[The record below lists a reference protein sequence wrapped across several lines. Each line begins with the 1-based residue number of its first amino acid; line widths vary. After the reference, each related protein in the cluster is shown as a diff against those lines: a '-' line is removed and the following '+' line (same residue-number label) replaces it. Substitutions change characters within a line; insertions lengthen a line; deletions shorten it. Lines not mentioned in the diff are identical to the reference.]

1 MLKVIR
7 LLGRGRHGLESKFRN
22 LRWGGVG
29 WVHVTQDMFL
39 WPQWRTFRF
48 LWQLLDWISLVFEG
62 VCVKQLVAS
71 SSTSYSYFCSVCGEE
86 GSQKPHHFVLQYH
99 FDYCSEV
106 KLSSWAGVWITMLF
120 SLFSLSFFFPPLFFF
135 VLPTFELWNGDR
147 IFSLDSIFLSMSL
160 HQHVACVFLPG
171 VIWWERLNTL

>member
-22 LRWGGVG
+22 LGWGGVG

-48 LWQLLDWISLVFEG
+48 LRQLLAWISLVYGG
-62 VCVKQLVAS
+62 VCVKKLMAS
-71 SSTSYSYFCSVCGEE
+71 SSTSYSYFCSVCGEV

-120 SLFSLSFFFPPLFFF
+120 SLFSLTLFFSSF
-135 VLPTFELWNGDR
+135 
-147 IFSLDSIFLSMSL
+147 
-160 HQHVACVFLPG
+160 VFLCFTRFWA
-171 VIWWERLNTL
+171 VKWWQNF